1 MIGGWSKNRR
11 EFYLLIIFLF
21 FLFPED
27 VKLPMCLLAGW
38 SSRRWCRR
46 DAGIA
51 GFGQVG
57 RRWTQRAGVGLQY
70 WSMMCSSIDTSAQ
83 KCLRESLNTSLM
95 SNSTQRV
102 SVYFSIE
109 QILIQHLPGLRDSFH
124 SWGPS
129 SEQKQP
135 CLPGVCLLRNTL
147 SLKNKL
153 NKKNKTYYTFC
164 LTSFEEKKK
173 SLQCSLSCL
182 CWNVNV
188 TICLGEKA
196 WKKQLG

>member
-1 MIGGWSKNRR
+1 MGTWLEDEVRTGESFI
-11 EFYLLIIFLF
+11 YLLFSFL
-21 FLFPED
+21 LFPED

-83 KCLRESLNTSLM
+83 KCLRGSLNTSLM
-95 SNSTQRV
+95 SDSTQRV

-109 QILIQHLPGLRDSFH
+109 QILIQHLPGLRDSFQ

-153 NKKNKTYYTFC
+153 NKKKQNLLHFLSNIIWRRKNHFSVA
-164 LTSFEEKKK
+164 LVVFVETSM
-173 SLQCSLSCL
+173 
-182 CWNVNV
+182 
-188 TICLGEKA
+188 
-196 WKKQLG
+196 